1 MTLHWFRFCLIFLCL
16 PGISGLFAEDGESPV
31 HFESVPGMLSCRT
44 PDSCSSGTF
53 RVENRGSRKAEVW
66 MSLRVES
73 WNRETLSVERS
84 FLLPPHTVRKV
95 TLFYPLPRS
104 YGNQKLSIAVDGKRV
119 ESPSLIFP
127 SAVWG
132 KIALTSPALPL
143 EDYRKLGLLGGNPHP
158 VVPTVSLAQWGTEL
172 RDYSACGMIFLSS
185 RDRLSAG
192 AENAIRNWM
201 MLGGVLVRYV
211 APSDPWPEGVPEPEN
226 SCLVQS
232 CGWGKEI
239 ICRPIPP
246 EKELDAARAI
256 RALEKREE
264 GKGKRKRKPS
274 FSPTEEKRV
283 KEAFSPSHAF
293 IKSLLAVKPVSPRE
307 LASNHYENLL
317 MPEVENVPLPVLL
330 WVMLAFVILIG
341 PVNYFVLRRRN
352 REPWILVTTPA
363 LSLAFCLLVILY
375 ITFHE
380 GWHSRGKSFGVTFL
394 DQERGVAATK
404 AWNVLY
410 APIRPKDGL
419 RFSAGDCLA
428 FPRGM
433 GECTLNLNEGQRYS
447 PSLVQPRVPLIYA
460 VSRAEPRKERLRVI
474 RNADGTLSVVN
485 GLSGNLSALALV
497 DGDGRIHI
505 AGASVMAGARAELKQ
520 AGRADK
526 TGELRFTPAREFP
539 KAAFSDP
546 DGGVSALKTLAR
558 TLPRGHYAA
567 LSDTPLFYTPGVIPD
582 AFTCRQLIL
591 GKYNS
596 GEENHAD

>member
-44 PDSCSSGTF
+44 LDSCSSGTF

-192 AENAIRNWM
+192 VGNAIRNWM
-201 MLGGVLVRYV
+201 MLGGILVRYV

-239 ICRPIPP
+239 ICRPIPA
-246 EKELDAARAI
+246 EKALDAARAI
-256 RALEKREE
+256 RALEKKTIPPPLIRRIYEIKIMAFYGLGMEVFQCVRCGSRENLTGFQPSE
-264 GKGKRKRKPS
+264 GGIVCAS
-274 FSPTEEKRV
+274 CG
-283 KEAFSPSHAF
+283 
-293 IKSLLAVKPVSPRE
+293 KSLYPVSPSTLYTLQFILCSPVEKLYTFRVSQEVQKE
-307 LASNHYENLL
+307 LE
-317 MPEVENVPLPVLL
+317 MIIK
-330 WVMLAFVILIG
+330 AFL
-341 PVNYFVLRRRN
+341 
-352 REPWILVTTPA
+352 
-363 LSLAFCLLVILY
+363 
-375 ITFHE
+375 
-380 GWHSRGKSFGVTFL
+380 
-394 DQERGVAATK
+394 
-404 AWNVLY
+404 
-410 APIRPKDGL
+410 
-419 RFSAGDCLA
+419 
-428 FPRGM
+428 
-433 GECTLNLNEGQRYS
+433 
-447 PSLVQPRVPLIYA
+447 
-460 VSRAEPRKERLRVI
+460 
-474 RNADGTLSVVN
+474 
-485 GLSGNLSALALV
+485 
-497 DGDGRIHI
+497 RIHF
-505 AGASVMAGARAELKQ
+505 Q
-520 AGRADK
+520 H
-526 TGELRFTPAREFP
+526 EF
-539 KAAFSDP
+539 KSQVF
-546 DGGVSALKTLAR
+546 
-558 TLPRGHYAA
+558 LPE
-567 LSDTPLFYTPGVIPD
+567 P
-582 AFTCRQLIL
+582 
-591 GKYNS
+591 
-596 GEENHAD
+596 